1 MAEHPEGNKSRSQAL
16 IDFVGKAWSFF
27 LGIIGALTAINE
39 FIKLVQGDQSL
50 ATWMIAI
57 AGLLTLLAILVY
69 VGWLNS
75 DLLHLSWVR
84 NSARV
89 LMALILLGGA
99 FAVLRIQQRNQER
112 NAKFIILVLDFKGPN
127 PENYAVR
134 EDIIRQLNDVLRP
147 YQDETEIIGDSTYIS
162 EDEGSNKAI
171 EVGKKY
177 RADLVLWG
185 KYQIQDETAR
195 VTVHVENLTELSRRT
210 LPSSDNYID
219 EAPVDHFQFEDRLS
233 KQSGAIA
240 LFISGMTRYEVRD
253 FAEAEKR
260 IGEAITLGEWPDQL
274 ESKAMLYFYRG
285 YARLQ
290 IKDFERSTEDYTEV
304 IRLLNTSPLEH
315 KTQISKAY
323 NNRGQGYRELGKDEM
338 AEADYKEAIA
348 TDPKHLNPYFN
359 LGELYTDLKEYQ
371 LATSQMSAVL
381 GIDGN
386 NAAAHNNIGY
396 IYQQQDEYAKAIP
409 EFDKAIELEQDYY
422 LAYHNRGYSHEK
434 LGEIDQAIA
443 DYTQSIHYNP
453 EYARAYNNRGNLY
466 IDKEQ
471 LDLAI
476 QDLTQAITLEPSY
489 EKAYRNLGRAYGKQS
504 DYPSALSNFSK
515 AIDLAP
521 DDPWAY
527 YYRGL
532 TYAYLEQKDL
542 AIADYRTAQSYTQE
556 ADLQQKIYTE
566 LKKLGVQP

>member
-1 MAEHPEGNKSRSQAL
+1 MAENPEGNKSRSQAI

-75 DLLHLSWVR
+75 DLLHRPWVR
-84 NSARV
+84 SSARA
-89 LMALILLGGA
+89 LMVLILLGGA

-112 NAKFIILVLDFKGPN
+112 NAKFTILVLDFKGPQ
-127 PENYAVR
+127 PENYPVR

-147 YQDETEIIGDSTYIS
+147 YQDETVIIGDNTYVS
-162 EDEGSNKAI
+162 EDEGSNKAL

-185 KYQIQDETAR
+185 KYQIQDENAR
-195 VTVHVENLTELSRRT
+195 VTVHVENLTELSRWT
-210 LPSSDNYID
+210 LPTSDNYID

-240 LFISGMTRYEVRD
+240 LFISGMTRYEVKD
-253 FAEAEKR
+253 YAEAEKR
-260 IGEAITLGEWPDQL
+260 IGEAITIGEWPDQL

-290 IKDFERSTEDYTEV
+290 IKDFERSIEDYTEV
-304 IRLLNTSPLEH
+304 IRLLGTSPLEH
-315 KTQISKAY
+315 KSQIAKAH
-323 NNRGQGYRELGKDEM
+323 NNRGEDYRGLGNDEM
-338 AEADYKEAIA
+338 AEKDFKEALAI
-348 TDPKHLNPYFN
+348 DPKYLNPYFN
-359 LGELYTDLKEYQ
+359 LGALYIDSKEYE
-371 LATSQMSAVL
+371 LAISQMTTVL
-381 GIDGN
+381 SIDAN

-396 IYQQQDEYAKAIP
+396 IYKQQGEYSKAIP
-409 EFDKAIELEQDYY
+409 EFDNAIEL
-422 LAYHNRGYSHEK
+422 
-434 LGEIDQAIA
+434 
-443 DYTQSIHYNP
+443 NP
-453 EYARAYNNRGNLY
+453 EYAKSYNNRGNLY
-466 IDKEQ
+466 IDQEQ

-476 QDLTQAITLEPSY
+476 QDLTKATTLDPSY
-489 EKAYRNLGRAYGKQS
+489 EKAFRNLGRAYAKQA
-504 DYPSALSNFSK
+504 DYQSALSNFSK

-532 TYAYLEQKDL
+532 TYAYLDQTDL
-542 AIADYRTAQSYTQE
+542 AIADYRTAQTYTQDAE
-556 ADLQQKIYTE
+556 LQQKINTE
-566 LKKLGVQP
+566 LTKLGVGP